1 MMMSGERG
9 TRDMTSEEI
18 EEGADK
24 PRAESLT
31 KGNAFQSANFNK
43 AMMNDDHSHMCI
55 SPY

>member
-1 MMMSGERG
+1 MMSGERG